1 MEKLQY
7 MLNSTIE
14 NYDFEQGAIT
24 DRDEA
29 IMFGYNRRNIC
40 TEIEI
45 ARDYIVDIEEIRK
58 ELESLA

>member
-1 MEKLQY
+1 
-7 MLNSTIE
+7 
-14 NYDFEQGAIT
+14 
-24 DRDEA
+24 
-29 IMFGYNRRNIC
+29 MFGYNRRNIC